1 MLIDALFNI
10 VWRNFRKCS
19 VEMVNQCSCFECTV
33 SFIMSV
39 ANEMKDLENLD
50 KRISNHGV
58 LNPRISDKCINS
70 SIFSYTAILICLWPL
85 CSLFQEKLSFLFC
98 QLQKIF
104 HSVGCRG
111 WLGSNHFNEF
121 VKTSIFVKDIHWWC
135 VLGKLGHYFW
145 QKLTPLCILCAWLF
159 ISFLDAF
166 IFLLFILFLF
176 FVWCICWNYTSV
188 CFSGNYW
195 GIRCVFFWL
204 NLFFCDVFSIR
215 MIHLVINI
223 KLVSNINLA
232 Q

>member
-1 MLIDALFNI
+1 MLLPRIDFHLIKVSYVAETPKPGFKSALYRLWFNVLIHGRSTLEFNHMLIDALFNI

-58 LNPRISDKCINS
+58 LNPRISDKYINS

-145 QKLTPLCILCAWLF
+145 
-159 ISFLDAF
+159 
-166 IFLLFILFLF
+166 
-176 FVWCICWNYTSV
+176 
-188 CFSGNYW
+188 
-195 GIRCVFFWL
+195 
-204 NLFFCDVFSIR
+204 
-215 MIHLVINI
+215 
-223 KLVSNINLA
+223 
-232 Q
+232 